1 MTTFDKENDMTL
13 NFEYVNN
20 KGEIKHRNVIVIH
33 ESQTKIAGFD
43 LAALNQEEKD
53 LVKSKFGKKPVT
65 DFPTEKTSI
74 DYEQLGISK
83 EVFKKSYRLFN
94 KVNIL

>member
-1 MTTFDKENDMTL
+1 MTL

-43 LAALNQEEKD
+43 LATLNQEEID
-53 LVKSKFGKKPVT
+53 LVRSKFGKKPVSE
-65 DFPTEKTSI
+65 FPTEKTSI
-74 DYEQLGISK
+74 NYEELGISK
-83 EVFKKSYRLFN
+83 EIFKKSYRLFN